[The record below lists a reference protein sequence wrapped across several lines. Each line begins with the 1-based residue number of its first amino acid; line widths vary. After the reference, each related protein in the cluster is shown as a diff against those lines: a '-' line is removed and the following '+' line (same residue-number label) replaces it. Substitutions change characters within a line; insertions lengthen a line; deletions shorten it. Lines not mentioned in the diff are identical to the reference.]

1 MQKLFAI
8 AFSLLV
14 LFQSI
19 NFSYDDVS
27 KINTL
32 LEHAEYHHE
41 AYGDSFFQF
50 LAEHYGDEI
59 IAHENEHKEHD
70 DLPFKHH
77 HQTCAHSNIAF
88 TFETLEFDFN
98 YDPFLEIPINFFYK
112 EGISSFEKL
121 SVFQP
126 PKLA

>member
-19 NFSYDDVS
+19 NLSADDIS
-27 KINTL
+27 KISTL
-32 LEHAEYHHE
+32 FEHAEYHQE
-41 AYGDSFFQF
+41 TYGDTFFQF
-50 LAEHYGDEI
+50 LGEHYGEAV
-59 IAHENEHKEHD
+59 IAHENDHEEHD

-77 HQTCAHSNIAF
+77 HQTCAHTNIVF
-88 TFETLEFDFN
+88 TFESISFDLDYEVFI
-98 YDPFLEIPINFFYK
+98 EIPINFFYK
-112 EGISSFEKL
+112 ESISSFEKL

-126 PKLA
+126 PKTA

>member
-1 MQKLFAI
+1 MQKVFAI

-19 NFSYDDVS
+19 NISSDDVS
-27 KINTL
+27 KISTL
-32 LEHAEYHHE
+32 FEHAEYHQE
-41 AYGDSFFQF
+41 TYGDSFFQF
-50 LAEHYGDEI
+50 IAEHYGNTTI
-59 IAHENEHKEHD
+59 VHENDHKEHD

-77 HQTCAHSNIAF
+77 HQTCTHSAIVF
-88 TFETLEFDFN
+88 TFETLKFDFD
-98 YDPFLEIPINFFYK
+98 YESFVEIPFNFFYK
-112 EGISSFEKL
+112 ESISSFEKL